1 MGDSETC
8 ALRGGRGVVGDAGAG
23 VVFPGTSILPR
34 RWPHFLSVSH
44 GSLCLSG
51 GLALAQVLF
60 FYVKYLVLFGVP
72 ALLMR
77 LDGLR
82 PPPLPRCV
90 STMFSFTGMW
100 RSVCQGP
107 SGMSGGRSHHPFS
120 ALHSSFLWHL
130 GFFNLTD

>member
-1 MGDSETC
+1 MCIERRKGS
-8 ALRGGRGVVGDAGAG
+8 GGRGR
-23 VVFPGTSILPR
+23 S
-34 RWPHFLSVSH
+34 RWCVSWNECPSQEMAPLLVSASD
-44 GSLCLSG
+44 GSLCLAG

-100 RSVCQGP
+100 RSVALSVSLLRGCP
-107 SGMSGGRSHHPFS
+107 VGGATILSLPF
-120 ALHSSFLWHL
+120 AQVAF
-130 GFFNLTD
+130 GT

>member
-1 MGDSETC
+1 MCIERRKGS
-8 ALRGGRGVVGDAGAG
+8 GGRRGSRCCVSWNEHPSQEMAPLLV
-23 VVFPGTSILPR
+23 
-34 RWPHFLSVSH
+34 SVSH

-120 ALHSSFLWHL
+120 ALHSSRLWHL

>member
-1 MGDSETC
+1 MADE
-8 ALRGGRGVVGDAGAG
+8 ALC
-23 VVFPGTSILPR
+23 F
-34 RWPHFLSVSH
+34 
-44 GSLCLSG
+44 SG

-77 LDGLR
+77 LDGLT

-100 RSVCQGP
+100 RSVSWFVEVFWVCPVGLTGFRVWLLFSP
-107 SGMSGGRSHHPFS
+107 FTNATFGTTHSLSH
-120 ALHSSFLWHL
+120 
-130 GFFNLTD
+130 